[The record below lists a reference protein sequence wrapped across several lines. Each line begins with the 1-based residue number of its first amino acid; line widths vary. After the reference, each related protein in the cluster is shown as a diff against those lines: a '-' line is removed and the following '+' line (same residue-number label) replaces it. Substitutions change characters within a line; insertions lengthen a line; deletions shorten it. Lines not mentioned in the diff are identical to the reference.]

1 MPTVHCGD
9 VTFIHIPKTAGYS
22 VTEWLMKKLKGSIIR
37 GIHLSTKMTLV
48 KTPETFT
55 VVRNPWDRVVSLWAY
70 WNKVRKTNVPFDDFV
85 RNLHTYKFNENS
97 WFTFDQPQKAWIPDG
112 VTYLLK
118 FETLDQD
125 FVQIQTLLG
134 CTDPLPRV
142 NTSQHDDYHTYYTDE
157 TRDIVS
163 QVFKDDIEAFGYV
176 F

>member
-1 MPTVHCGD
+1 MTL
-9 VTFIHIPKTAGYS
+9 TFVHIPKTGGTS
-22 VTEWLMKKLKGSIIR
+22 VRAWLSKNTPR
-37 GIHLSTKMTLV
+37 YIHPSLPMMT
-48 KTPETFT
+48 PQETFA
-55 VVRNPWDRVVSLWAY
+55 VVRNPWDRVVSLWAF
-70 WNKVRKTNVPFDDFV
+70 WNKLKKADVPFDDFV
-85 RNLHTYKFNENS
+85 RNLQSYKFREDS

-134 CTDPLPRV
+134 CTDPLPKV
-142 NTSQHDDYHTYYTDE
+142 NTSQHEDYHTYYTDE

-163 QVFKDDIEAFGYV
+163 QVFKDDIEAFNYV

>member
-1 MPTVHCGD
+1 MGPC
-9 VTFIHIPKTAGYS
+9 F
-22 VTEWLMKKLKGSIIR
+22 
-37 GIHLSTKMTLV
+37 
-48 KTPETFT
+48 
-55 VVRNPWDRVVSLWAY
+55 SLWAF
-70 WNKVRKTNVPFDDFV
+70 WNKLKKADVPFDAFV

-118 FETLDQD
+118 FETLEQD

-157 TRDIVS
+157 TRDIVAR
-163 QVFKDDIEAFGYV
+163 VFKDDIEAFGYV